1 MSTLSHPLEPI
12 RIKRLSVVRKD
23 AAASLEPPLE
33 DIHLRSDDG
42 LGCMR
47 GLAVAMLCNVILAS
61 IIIAGWE
68 LWRLLR

>member
-1 MSTLSHPLEPI
+1 MSTFSHPLEPI

-23 AAASLEPPLE
+23 APVTAEPSRE
-33 DIHLRSDDG
+33 DMHLRSDDG
-42 LGCMR
+42 LGCIR

-61 IIIAGWE
+61 IILAGWE